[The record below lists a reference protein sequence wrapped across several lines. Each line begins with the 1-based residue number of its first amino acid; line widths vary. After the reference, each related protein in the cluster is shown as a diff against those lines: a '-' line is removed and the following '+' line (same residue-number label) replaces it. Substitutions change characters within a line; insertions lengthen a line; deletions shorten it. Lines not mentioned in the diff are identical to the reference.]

1 MEGKKKL
8 REMTQEEKR
17 EYWNMRYW
25 KERPTRLMKWK
36 QKSLERTQEEK
47 DRMRDY
53 QKLWRQRNRD
63 YVASKRRERYERDV
77 EYERR
82 RRRERYLVHRE
93 DILKKQKEL
102 RRLRKMEREMNEK
115 SPEPQQPQPLSPLPL
130 PPPPPP
136 PPPPPVPQVYETS
149 LKELI
154 EDLFPSLID
163 VFFAHNEVHNYL
175 HE

>member
-1 MEGKKKL
+1 MEGKKKKL

-17 EYWNMRYW
+17 EYWNQRYW
-25 KERPTRLMKWK
+25 KERPVRLMKWR

-63 YVASKRRERYERDV
+63 YVASKRRERYEREI

-82 RRRERYLVHRE
+82 RRRERYALKRE
-93 DILKKQKEL
+93 EILKKQKEL
-102 RRLRKMEREMNEK
+102 RRLRGCKTYLTKRETNDNP
-115 SPEPQQPQPLSPLPL
+115 PEPQQPQPLAPPQPPL
-130 PPPPPP
+130 
-136 PPPPPVPQVYETS
+136 PPPVPQVYETS

-163 VFFAHNEVHNYL
+163 VFFAHDEVHNYL